1 MHSTSLLNASR
12 MPGAARGRRDSAASA
27 RPPLTARLN
36 AAESGRSATA
46 VAAER
51 ARQAKAAA
59 AAAAK
64 TSFAAA
70 FAGIGED
77 VQAAKSRCVV
87 TSGLQSAQQC
97 STGLQCGT
105 SRQLRQN
112 PTTYTSH
119 R

>member
-1 MHSTSLLNASR
+1 
-12 MPGAARGRRDSAASA
+12 MPGAGRGRRDSAASA

-87 TSGLQSAQQC
+87 MSGLQC

-105 SRQLRQN
+105 SRQRRQN